1 MKAVEEE
8 KRKWRIFSNKVDTLD
23 KQLNELKFDTLL
35 NQIDR
40 ALSESYTSEM
50 TVTHTPT
57 GKARS
62 GTSDKKP
69 RTPLPSLTCDVG
81 NCSFTCKQN
90 KRMRDHKAEAHEILA
105 EESVMDNSVNVSAL
119 GLDLTDNVA
128 TPESQE
134 AKVHQSMDDHPH
146 STLKPVM
153 SCPLEEGE
161 KEEARGEK
169 RKERRE
175 DDESDEEEEIE
186 TKREKIEENSV
197 ERST

>member
-1 MKAVEEE
+1 MRRKKLKE
-8 KRKWRIFSNKVDTLD
+8 KVFSDKVDTLD
-23 KQLNELKFDTLL
+23 RQLNELKFDTLL

-57 GKARS
+57 GKARA

-69 RTPLPSLTCDVG
+69 RTPLPTLTCDVG

-90 KRMRDHKAEAHEILA
+90 KKMRDHKAEAHEISA

-134 AKVHQSMDDHPH
+134 AKVHQSMDQHPH
-146 STLKPVM
+146 STLKPEM
-153 SCPLEEGE
+153 SCPLEEGG

-175 DDESDEEEEIE
+175 DDESEDEEETE